1 MNLNISNMAY
11 TLAFIQNSNP
21 ATIMEL
27 GTIYR
32 IKDREPEEQHAN
44 NIGQVSF
51 FVLSTYS
58 IKGKGHWSDYQWDH
72 IPDGATH
79 WHMSYDQPPDDELED
94 KDTKKLVDEARFQA
108 LLKKEFPEPTVP
120 NLLVES
126 TLRKFYFH
134 D

>member
-1 MNLNISNMAY
+1 
-11 TLAFIQNSNP
+11 
-21 ATIMEL
+21 MEL

-32 IKDREPEEQHAN
+32 LKDREPEEQHAN
-44 NIGQVSF
+44 NIGEVSF
-51 FVLSTYS
+51 FVVTEYVCN
-58 IKGKGHWSDYQWDH
+58 GKGHWTGYQWDN
-72 IPDGATH
+72 IPDNATH
-79 WHMSYDQPPDDELED
+79 WHMCYDQPPEEELED